1 MEQQAVHFSIVAQL
15 IVEKKC
21 VQHTLLYFNILTS
34 KRMMQLCYLQKMKE
48 KNSGSFWHWFF
59 KMKKKK
65 ALSTLKKYV
74 SYDPTKYMYCY

>member
-48 KNSGSFWHWFF
+48 KNSGPFWH
-59 KMKKKK
+59 
-65 ALSTLKKYV
+65 
-74 SYDPTKYMYCY
+74 